1 MALVFTSYKLLHYYI
16 LHPKGFIRTAM
27 KFLTH
32 EILQLAFFFFLVCLI
47 KALKV
52 GISMQYSE
60 PVPLGKPVLF
70 LWRVSS
76 FIELI
81 FLCF

>member
-1 MALVFTSYKLLHYYI
+1 MVLVFTSYKLLHYYI
-16 LHPKGFIRTAM
+16 IHPKGFIRTAM

-32 EILQLAFFFFLVCLI
+32 EILQLAIFLVCLS

-52 GISMQYSE
+52 GISMQYGE
-60 PVPLGKPVLF
+60 PVPLGKPILF